1 MSGASAAI
9 PLARVLAG
17 MTRAGEIYDRLEND
31 AVRCHACGHRCLIP
45 EGRVGVCKVRF
56 NERGTLQVPW
66 GYVGA
71 LQCDPI
77 EKKPFFHALPGA
89 QALSFGMLGCDYHC
103 AYCQNWIT
111 SQAIRDPTAVSEP
124 RPITPAE
131 LVAIARRRGAQVIAS
146 TYNEPLIT
154 SEWAAAILGEAR
166 GAGILGA
173 YVSNGNG
180 TERVLDYIQP
190 HVSLYKIDLKAF
202 RDRVYRSLGGTL
214 EAVLR
219 TIESVWR
226 RGIWLEIVTLLV
238 PGFNDSDAELRDM
251 AGFIR
256 DLSPDIP
263 WHVTAFHGDY
273 KMTGPADTDVSI
285 LMRAAA
291 IGEREGLRF
300 VYAGNIP
307 GAVGRLEDTRCPGC
321 AATVV
326 ARSGFQVRAFRVT
339 RSGACPRCER
349 PIPGVWPGGVRHP
362 APPDPGRAA
371 AVTAPAPSRG

>member
-1 MSGASAAI
+1 MKSASEPL

-17 MTRAGEIYDRLEND
+17 MTRAGDLYDRLEND

-56 NERGTLQVPW
+56 NEQGALRVPW

-89 QALSFGMLGCDYHC
+89 LALSFGMLGCDYHC

-124 RPITPAE
+124 RPIEPGE
-131 LVAIARRRGAQVIAS
+131 LVEIARRRGAQVIAS

-154 SEWAAAILGEAR
+154 SEWAVAILGEAR
-166 GAGILGA
+166 TAGILGA

-202 RDRVYRSLGGTL
+202 RDRAYRTLGGTL

-226 RGIWLEIVTLLV
+226 RGIWLEIVTLVV
-238 PGFNDSDAELRDM
+238 PGLNDSDAELADM

-273 KMTGPADTDVSI
+273 KMTGPPDTDVAI
-285 LMRAAA
+285 LTRAAA
-291 IGEREGLRF
+291 IGRREGLRF

-321 AATVV
+321 EATVV
-326 ARSGFQVRAFRVT
+326 ARSGFQVRAFSVT
-339 RSGACPRCER
+339 RSGACPRCEQ

-362 APPDPGRAA
+362 AQAASRRATPVPP
-371 AVTAPAPSRG
+371 RG